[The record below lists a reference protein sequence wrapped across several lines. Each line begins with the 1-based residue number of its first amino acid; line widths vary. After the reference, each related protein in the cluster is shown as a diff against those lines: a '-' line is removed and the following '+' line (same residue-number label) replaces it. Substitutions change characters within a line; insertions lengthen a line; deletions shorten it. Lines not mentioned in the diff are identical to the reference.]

1 MDSVEKEIYLVQAK
15 SAINKELDRILKYAP
30 EMQESFSEISNLVDQ
45 GDLIKASNELRK
57 LDIDEEKNKEL
68 SVDVRFLSSEIRVMY
83 HAALSK

>member
-1 MDSVEKEIYLVQAK
+1 MNSVEKEVYLVQAK

-68 SVDVRFLSSEIRVMY
+68 SVDVRFLSSEIRVM
-83 HAALSK
+83 HQAALSK